1 MSTIFSLFL
10 FTCFRF
16 QTIEVCERL
25 EPNLNFIENV
35 LKNSNALHKYMRI
48 RYEDFVS
55 SPLEKT
61 QKIYDFVGINMTMEV
76 KEWLDEATSVA
87 NDDNLSVESPQGI
100 KRNAKTVL
108 NSWRNDLSFEAV
120 NLIQNKCDNAMNL
133 LGYRRFN
140 SKEDLKDLSKPYFNP
155 T

>member
-1 MSTIFSLFL
+1 
-10 FTCFRF
+10 
-16 QTIEVCERL
+16 
-25 EPNLNFIENV
+25 
-35 LKNSNALHKYMRI
+35 MRI

-76 KEWLDEATSVA
+76 KEWLDEATSVT